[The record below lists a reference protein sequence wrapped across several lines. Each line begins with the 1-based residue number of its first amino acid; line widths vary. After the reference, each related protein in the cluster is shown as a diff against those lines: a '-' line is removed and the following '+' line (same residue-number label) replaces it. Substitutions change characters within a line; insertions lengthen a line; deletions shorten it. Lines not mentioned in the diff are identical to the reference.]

1 MNVFNLT
8 RPSVKEAPVLVE
20 VPHAGLAVPDPV
32 RDEISVSDDAIQR
45 DADIYVDK
53 LYQDA
58 PLQGATL
65 LTANVSRYV
74 VDLNRAPDDVDRATV
89 PDHPSPRAHQP
100 RGVVWS
106 VTTDGRAALRKP
118 LTYAQLVKRLQMFHT
133 PYHETLTAELD
144 RLRAKF
150 GFAILLAGHSM
161 PSVGR
166 AGHTDPG
173 SRRADVVPGT
183 QGRTTADAMVIDLVD
198 AHFREAGLSVVH
210 DDPYKG
216 GFTTQYY
223 GRPDRDQH
231 AIQIELNR
239 DLYVNEATGEPK
251 KNEFAELQAV
261 LASLVGKLGTL
272 RLNG

>member
-1 MNVFNLT
+1 MSYFDLT
-8 RPSVKEAPVLVE
+8 LPSAAETPVLVE
-20 VPHAGLAVPDPV
+20 VPHAGLAIPDLV
-32 RDEISVSDDAIQR
+32 RDEIAVTDDAIRR

-53 LYQDA
+53 LYRDA
-58 PLQGATL
+58 PSRGATL
-65 LTANVSRYV
+65 LAANVSRYV
-74 VDLNRAPDDVDRATV
+74 VDLNRAPDDVDRAAV
-89 PDHPSPRAHQP
+89 PDHPSPRANQP

-118 LTYAQLVKRLQMFHT
+118 LTYAQLLRRLETFHA
-133 PYHETLTAELD
+133 PYHETLTRELD

-150 GFAILLAGHSM
+150 GFVVLLAGHSM

-166 AGHTDPG
+166 SGHTDPG
-173 SRRADVVPGT
+173 ARRADVVPGT
-183 QGRTTADAMVIDLVD
+183 QGRTTTDTRVIDLVD
-198 AHFREAGLSVVH
+198 AHFRDAGLSVLH

-239 DLYVNEATGEPK
+239 ALYVNEATGEPK
-251 KNEFAELQAV
+251 AAEFAELQA
-261 LASLVGKLGTL
+261 LLGSLVQKLGTL
-272 RLNG
+272 RLND